1 MSNLI
6 KGRGQAGQDSFVQWV
21 LQNKRNGTFLEIG
34 SNDPIEINNSYVLE
48 SEYGWRGIMVEY
60 DSRYLKKYLEH
71 RPSAIHV
78 MEDATQVDY
87 LEYLEQLAVSQKCV
101 DYLQI
106 DLEVSNDSTMGALNQ
121 VEKTME
127 AGYKYAVVTFET
139 DVYQDVSNETR
150 ERSRQVFEKHGY
162 KRVFADVKNDG
173 LPYEDWYVHPDLVDM
188 ERIDRVCTE
197 ESMEWQE
204 IMKRLE
210 QAD

>member
-1 MSNLI
+1 MSILI

-21 LQNKRNGTFLEIG
+21 LQKKRNGTFLEIG

-60 DSRYLKKYLEH
+60 DSRYLKNYLQH
-71 RPSAIHV
+71 RPTAIHI

-87 LEYLEQLAVSQKCV
+87 LEYLEQLAPPEKCV

-121 VEKTME
+121 VEKTMQ

-139 DVYQDVSNETR
+139 DVYQDVSNNTR
-150 ERSRQVFEKHGY
+150 ERSRQVFEQHGY
-162 KRVFADVKNDG
+162 CRVFADVKNDG

-188 ERIDRVCTE
+188 ERIDRVRTE
-197 ESMEWQE
+197 ESMEWRD
-204 IMKRLE
+204 ILKRLE
-210 QAD
+210 GAA